1 MQVSISVPRTVA
13 DAQILLDTIQFRVM
27 DDADFEGFAGAEL
40 GDLIG
45 EFGDF
50 GICILGQ
57 FTVSFID
64 CDELEEVMFS
74 YDGDR
79 IDGVYQ

>member
-1 MQVSISVPRTVA
+1 MQVSISVPLTVR

-27 DDADFEGFAGAEL
+27 DDADFDGFAGAEL

-50 GICILGQ
+50 GLCVLGES
-57 FTVSFID
+57 TVSFID
-64 CDELEEVMFS
+64 CDEIQEVMFS
-74 YDGDR
+74 HIGGR
-79 IDGVYQ
+79 IVGVY

>member
-1 MQVSISVPRTVA
+1 MQISISVPRTVA

-27 DDADFEGFAGAEL
+27 DDADFDGFAGAEV

-50 GICILGQ
+50 GLCILGDC
-57 FTVSFID
+57 TVSFID
-64 CDELEEVMFS
+64 CDEIQEVMFLHS
-74 YDGDR
+74 DGE
-79 IDGVYQ
+79 ITQIL